1 MKIKRW
7 AVLGITLTIA
17 VTALILTAQDRSKG
31 KAKGG
36 GDDSQTDVTK
46 ARESIKSADL
56 SAHLYKLCDSNQF
69 GGRKSATPG
78 ERKTAEYIAA
88 EFKKYGLQPA
98 GEGGGYLQGFKA
110 NTRFAQGDGTN
121 VMGYLDGS
129 DTNLK
134 GEVVAIGAHIDAYG
148 GTGADDDGSGTVSMM
163 EIAQACGMLKDRPK
177 RTLLFIGW
185 GSEEAWM
192 VGSYHYAKTPAKFKM
207 GADIKVYLNLDMVGR
222 NDKVEKEVTISGAE
236 SASPSLKPLIERFA
250 PKAGLTVKMEEPM
263 KSPPGDVMPFYENG
277 VPFLYFYTYGYG
289 QVHPDYHKPTDSPDK
304 IDYKSMEKIAR
315 LAFDLLLE
323 IANMERLPA
332 RVDGYKFPH
341 PATSR

>member
-1 MKIKRW
+1 MTMKWW
-7 AVLGITLTIA
+7 AVLLA
-17 VTALILTAQDRSKG
+17 ALAALILVPLAAQDKSKSKKQG
-31 KAKGG
+31 ADDAQ
-36 GDDSQTDVTK
+36 GDIDK
-46 ARESIKSADL
+46 ARDSIKAADL
-56 SAHLYKLCDSNQF
+56 SAQLYKLCDSNQF
-69 GGRKSATPG
+69 SGRKSATPG

-98 GEGGGYLQGFKA
+98 GEGGAYLQGFKA
-110 NTRFAQGDGTN
+110 ATRFAQGDGTN
-121 VMGYLDGS
+121 VMGFLEGS
-129 DTNLK
+129 DPDLK
-134 GEVVAIGAHIDAYG
+134 KEVVAVGGHIDAFG

-163 EIAQACGMLKDRPK
+163 EIAQACGLLKAKPK

-207 GADIKVYLNLDMVGR
+207 GSDIKFYLNLDMVGR
-222 NDKVEKEVTISGAE
+222 NDKAEKEVTISGAE
-236 SASPSLKPLIERFA
+236 SASPSLKPLIEKFA
-250 PKAGLTVKMEEPM
+250 SKAGLKVLTEQPM

-315 LAFDLLLE
+315 LTFDLLLE
-323 IANMERLPA
+323 IANMESMPSK
-332 RVDGYKFPH
+332 VEGYKFPH